1 MGLPRGALEVAS
13 LSKSFPLGGRQ
24 PSLRERLAGK
34 RPAPRERAQVLDDL
48 SFRLEPGEIVG
59 VIGRNGAGKSTLLK
73 LLAGIYSPDS
83 GTSRLG
89 GRVASLLELGAGF
102 HPDLTGLENVYLN
115 GSLLGM
121 GREEIERKVEGILAF
136 SELERFAGSLVKTY
150 SAGMVLRLAFA
161 VAVSLDPDIFLL
173 DEIIG
178 VGDLAFQQKCFGRIL
193 ELKAEGKTILFVSH
207 NLSIMRYFAEKV
219 MWLEDGRLE
228 GMGDK
233 HRVLEQYRE
242 RLSASAGDIT
252 RLAGGGRRFGDGPLA
267 IDDVRFVGPDGGE
280 THLFRYG
287 EPMVV
292 EVEVRARANAPSETA
307 IVGLVFHGDQGQ
319 DLIGPIFNTVAVP
332 GQGPWAYRYTIPR
345 LPFLRREFFVTA
357 AVYDGE
363 SFSSPSDQREKAYR
377 FSVLDTGERTTMGLI
392 DPGGTWEGPL

>member
-1 MGLPRGALEVAS
+1 MGLERGVVEVKE
-13 LSKSFPLGGRQ
+13 LTKSFPLGSRG

-34 RPAPRERAQVLDDL
+34 RAGPRQRIQVLDNIG
-48 SFRLEPGEIVG
+48 FRLEPGEIVG
-59 VIGRNGAGKSTLLK
+59 IVGRNGAGKSTLLK
-73 LLAGIYSPDS
+73 LLAGIYAPDS
-83 GTSRLG
+83 GTARLG

-121 GREEIERKVEGILAF
+121 ARPELDRKVDSIMAF
-136 SELERFAGSLVKTY
+136 AELERFAESLVKTY

-173 DEIIG
+173 DEVIG

-252 RLAGGGRRFGDGPLA
+252 RPFARSVALNRHQRMASHHQRPSGNAGAWPR
-267 IDDVRFVGPDGGE
+267 I
-280 THLFRYG
+280 
-287 EPMVV
+287 
-292 EVEVRARANAPSETA
+292 AR
-307 IVGLVFHGDQGQ
+307 
-319 DLIGPIFNTVAVP
+319 
-332 GQGPWAYRYTIPR
+332 
-345 LPFLRREFFVTA
+345 
-357 AVYDGE
+357 
-363 SFSSPSDQREKAYR
+363 
-377 FSVLDTGERTTMGLI
+377 
-392 DPGGTWEGPL
+392 